1 MDTFSQIWESS
12 RHNAWSLAYPFVIV
26 TGVFSVIVVSTIRS
40 VAVRRCLLGLVF
52 LVFAYLATEASF
64 QAVSEKWRIRQEWTQ
79 AHFNELTEKQ
89 QETSVSDGANLV
101 VQPPVDGFFALMIFI
116 GTAIVMRLVRQ
127 SRLTGN
133 TSAASNSPHAP
144 RQST

>member
-64 QAVSEKWRIRQEWTQ
+64 QSVSEKWRIRQEWTQ

-89 QETSVSDGANLV
+89 QETSVSDGAN
-101 VQPPVDGFFALMIFI
+101 
-116 GTAIVMRLVRQ
+116 
-127 SRLTGN
+127 
-133 TSAASNSPHAP
+133 
-144 RQST
+144 